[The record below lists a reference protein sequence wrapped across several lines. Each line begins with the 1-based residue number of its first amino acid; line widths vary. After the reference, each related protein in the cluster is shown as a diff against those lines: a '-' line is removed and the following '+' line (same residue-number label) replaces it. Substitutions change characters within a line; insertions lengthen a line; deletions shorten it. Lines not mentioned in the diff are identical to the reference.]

1 MTPEM
6 AFECLLIS
14 HDRTVS
20 CTIDRI
26 LRDLSIS
33 TDLCLSPA
41 KASQRLA
48 KGSHDLIV
56 IDWEGDASLEVLH
69 EVWSLPSKRKPTV
82 MAVCSKDCSVPG
94 AHVALRKPVT
104 PESTTAALKVAYT
117 RMLLDHRL
125 RARYAV
131 MTSLIAIGENNRSIP
146 LTMTDIGEC
155 GLGLKTKEKL
165 MIGSVLSFSLSLPD
179 AKRPIY
185 IQARVLWTREYDT
198 AGCEFLRIPPVDLEI
213 LRDWL
218 KQKIRVK
225 KPLISM

>member
-33 TDLCLSPA
+33 TDFCLSPA

-82 MAVCSKDCSVPG
+82 MAVWFQGCFLPRG
-94 AHVALRKPVT
+94 PVALRETV
-104 PESTTAALKVAYT
+104 
-117 RMLLDHRL
+117 
-125 RARYAV
+125 
-131 MTSLIAIGENNRSIP
+131 
-146 LTMTDIGEC
+146 
-155 GLGLKTKEKL
+155 
-165 MIGSVLSFSLSLPD
+165 
-179 AKRPIY
+179 
-185 IQARVLWTREYDT
+185 
-198 AGCEFLRIPPVDLEI
+198 
-213 LRDWL
+213 
-218 KQKIRVK
+218 
-225 KPLISM
+225 